1 MPKIRN
7 MITKL
12 AQKLQLPVDIAAEL
26 PHMELNGFC
35 ECALDCH
42 TGILEYEKERI
53 VVAMNIG
60 TVTILGENLELRQ
73 MHRERLCV
81 RGTIRQILLGGNG

>member
-26 PHMELNGFC
+26 PHLELNGFC

-60 TVTILGENLELRQ
+60 TVTILGENLELQQ

>member
-26 PHMELNGFC
+26 PHLELNGFC

>member
-26 PHMELNGFC
+26 PHLELNGFC
-35 ECALDCH
+35 
-42 TGILEYEKERI
+42 EKERI

>member
-12 AQKLQLPVDIAAEL
+12 AQTLQLPVDIAAEL
-26 PHMELNGFC
+26 PHLELNGFC

>member
-26 PHMELNGFC
+26 PHLELNGFC

-73 MHRERLCV
+73 MHRERLCITG
-81 RGTIRQILLGGNG
+81 RIERLSFGGAG

>member
-26 PHMELNGFC
+26 PHLELNGFC

-42 TGILEYEKERI
+42 TGILEYENERI

>member
-1 MPKIRN
+1 M
-7 MITKL
+7 
-12 AQKLQLPVDIAAEL
+12 DIAAEL
-26 PHMELNGFC
+26 PHLELNGFC